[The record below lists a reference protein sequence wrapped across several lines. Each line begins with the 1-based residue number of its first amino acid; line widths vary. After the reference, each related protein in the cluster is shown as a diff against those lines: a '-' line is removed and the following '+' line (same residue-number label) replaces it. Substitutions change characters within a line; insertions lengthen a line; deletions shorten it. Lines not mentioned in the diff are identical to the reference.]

1 MVPPQPLV
9 LARRTWHWGIRGGP
23 NQAQRPSGLYQPS
36 STKADRVDAMVSP
49 IDDSD
54 DSIGTRALDSDGRLA
69 IARRADGGGAG
80 ATNIARVGELECALG
95 HLVATGR
102 EMMESRGVRAPARVR
117 ESESR
122 RTARA
127 VAL

>member
-1 MVPPQPLV
+1 
-9 LARRTWHWGIRGGP
+9 
-23 NQAQRPSGLYQPS
+23 
-36 STKADRVDAMVSP
+36 MVSP

-102 EMMESRGVRAPARVR
+102 EMMESRGVRAPARPP
-117 ESESR
+117 SESPS
-122 RTARA
+122 RA
-127 VAL
+127 EPHALSRCQQESQQESQI